1 MNMYFKLVKNEGYQM
16 LKKYY
21 KKILLLEKHL
31 KND

>member
-16 LKKYY
+16 LKTY
-21 KKILLLEKHL
+21 KKILLFEKHL